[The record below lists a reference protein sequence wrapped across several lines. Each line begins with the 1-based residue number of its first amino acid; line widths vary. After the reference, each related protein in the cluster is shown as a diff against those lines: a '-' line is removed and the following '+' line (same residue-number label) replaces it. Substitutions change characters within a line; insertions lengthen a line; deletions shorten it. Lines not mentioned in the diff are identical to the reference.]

1 MTHARK
7 IGLAAILAAGVGA
20 LAALAAQTAPP
31 PAPTPPEAQAPPP
44 AGTPAAP
51 AAPQPPAE
59 TPAAAAPAAIPTAAP
74 PTPVPPTPVPMFAP
88 PRRLVDV
95 PMLSISRLPGENPF
109 GLTTGEPATLPQ
121 KPPFPETTVPVALFA
136 AVRVDPTGKVVQSR
150 IVRDPIPSLAA
161 ESRRSFEQRWSFD
174 PATAGGQPIETWAS
188 VRLDL
193 QVEVRPREEQ
203 AVLTPVTP
211 ATPLPAPVEW
221 GDDAKWLDAYKVN
234 PPTDGTVPLEK
245 AEKAPVPKR
254 TKWSADSWKGPF
266 SCRVW
271 VKVDANGT
279 IQKMIAVQASDPV
292 LFPYMRRTVGTWSMR
307 PARVNGQP
315 AESWNELSVTGQLS
329 YSIAVKQVNTL
340 RKTLATP

>member
-1 MTHARK
+1 MRQARTV
-7 IGLAAILAAGVGA
+7 GLAAALAAAIGA
-20 LAALAAQTAPP
+20 LAAARAQTAPP
-31 PAPTPPEAQAPPP
+31 PTPVETQAPPP
-44 AGTPAAP
+44 AETPAAT
-51 AAPQPPAE
+51 AAPQAPPE
-59 TPAAAAPAAIPTAAP
+59 TPAAAAPAPVPTAAP
-74 PTPVPPTPVPMFAP
+74 PAPVPPTPVPMFAP

-109 GLTTGEPATLPQ
+109 GLTTGEPATLPA
-121 KPPFPETTVPVALFA
+121 KPPFPETHVPAALFA
-136 AVRVDPTGKVVQSR
+136 AVRVDPTGKVVGSR

-174 PATAGGQPIETWAS
+174 PATTGGQPVETWAS

-211 ATPLPAPVEW
+211 ATPLPAPFEW
-221 GDDAKWLDAYKVN
+221 GDDAKWYEAYKFN
-234 PPTDGTVPLEK
+234 APTDGTVPLEK
-245 AEKAPVPKR
+245 VEKAPIPKK

-279 IQKMIAVQASDPV
+279 IQKMIPVQASDPV

-307 PARVNGQP
+307 PARVNGAP
-315 AESWNELSVTGQLS
+315 VDSWGELSVTGQLS
-329 YSIAVKQVNTL
+329 YSIEVKQINSL